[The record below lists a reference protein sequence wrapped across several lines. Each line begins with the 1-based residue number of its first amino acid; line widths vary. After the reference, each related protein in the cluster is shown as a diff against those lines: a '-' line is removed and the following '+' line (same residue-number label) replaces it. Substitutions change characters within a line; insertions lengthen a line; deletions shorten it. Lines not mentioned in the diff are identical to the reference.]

1 MESPARRKDLSIDLL
16 NKTDRTDYDMPE
28 IAMGIN
34 QYFGH
39 SSKSTDLG
47 TTTFG
52 EVTFRRVDP
61 LRDPFQVADARLQ
74 SRLESLCES
83 LRAKY

>member
-1 MESPARRKDLSIDLL
+1 MESPTLRESTRPLHKS
-16 NKTDRTDYDMPE
+16 DRTDYDMPE

-34 QYFGH
+34 HYFGR
-39 SSKSTDLG
+39 SSKSADFG

-74 SRLESLCES
+74 TRLESLCET